1 MKLLSCLR
9 TALCLLGLLAM
20 PAAAAYPEKPINM
33 IIAFTAG
40 GSSDVQARI
49 MQKYWNKYAPQPW
62 VFVYKPG
69 AGGIIGF
76 TEIAKARPDGYTIG
90 GLNVPHIILQPLA
103 QTVRRLKGWGEKSL
117 WGVDFVDE
125 PICSTVL
132 AFDVEA
138 ATEGAAGL

>member
-1 MKLLSCLR
+1 MKP
-9 TALCLLGLLAM
+9 LCLLGLLAM

-90 GLNVPHIILQPLA
+90 GLNVPHIQVHLPGRQRSPVHRRPQGQPLPVD
-103 QTVRRLKGWGEKSL
+103 QRNHRRS
-117 WGVDFVDE
+117 
-125 PICSTVL
+125 S
-132 AFDVEA
+132 
-138 ATEGAAGL
+138 

>member
-90 GLNVPHIILQPLA
+90 GLNVPHIILQQRSPVHRRPQGQPLPVD
-103 QTVRRLKGWGEKSL
+103 QRNHRRS
-117 WGVDFVDE
+117 
-125 PICSTVL
+125 S
-132 AFDVEA
+132 
-138 ATEGAAGL
+138 

>member
-90 GLNVPHIILQPLA
+90 GLNVPHIILSRWRRTPSSLTASSTFTRSTIPSASPSAKPL
-103 QTVRRLKGWGEKSL
+103 Q
-117 WGVDFVDE
+117 
-125 PICSTVL
+125 STSEII
-132 AFDVEA
+132 ASS
-138 ATEGAAGL
+138 